1 MKSLTLT
8 RSFYKNPQNGLIFLL
23 VVVLFCEI
31 IGWATSP
38 QTRWQVY
45 SSHQTLLSYIRNLV
59 IGFLAPELCTL
70 YILVFLIDITHRF
83 LGIRQIN
90 FNTLSVLKYEVKFL
104 PLFLVSFF
112 LFFPI
117 TLHVRFLLREFPH
130 YSLSRYI
137 DLYILHGFTI
147 QTYLLYLP
155 FVVLL
160 GYILI
165 NVSLVRDFLESN
177 AQANA
182 AKEQIETNKNVVKP
196 TIVSINNPPEPL
208 LEVSPTLSP
217 TPTQIDIVEEL
228 PVIIQPLQL
237 LVEPTENYLLFIEA
251 KTSAGEILLRVE
263 ECYFFETV
271 EERYYVEHLKGRFQ
285 ISKPLSLLEVELEP
299 FHFFRGNRS
308 YIINL
313 NYLDSYVYWEKGK
326 YLLSMR
332 TSSGMRQFAMPRIRF
347 EAFRKALAGNRSKPK
362 QLIKY

>member
-8 RSFYKNPQNGLIFLL
+8 RSFYKNPQNGLIYLLIILLFFEIIKWVFSPQMSLAIYGSYQTFFAYFKNLL
-23 VVVLFCEI
+23 V
-31 IGWATSP
+31 G
-38 QTRWQVY
+38 
-45 SSHQTLLSYIRNLV
+45 LLV
-59 IGFLAPELCTL
+59 PELCTL
-70 YILVFLIDITHRF
+70 SILVFLIDTTHRF
-83 LGIRQIN
+83 LGIRQVK
-90 FNTLSVLKYEVKFL
+90 FSALSILKYEVKFL
-104 PLFLVSFF
+104 PVFLVSFF
-112 LFFPI
+112 FFFPV

-130 YSLSRYI
+130 YSLTRYVNA
-137 DLYILHGFTI
+137 YILHGFTI

-196 TIVSINNPPEPL
+196 TIASINNPREPL
-208 LEVSPTLSP
+208 LEVSATLPP
-217 TPTQIDIVEEL
+217 TPTQIDIVEEP

-285 ISKPLSLLEVELEP
+285 ISKPLSLLEEELEP